1 MAGGYRRWEFVF
13 VCGHGAM
20 EVKCQGCVLGS
31 IRSLLDHKQKQ
42 IPIFHRT
49 VLEGHWELEAETGT
63 RMTAR
68 TCTFRSFRLF
78 LHEVTH
84 FFEN

>member
-1 MAGGYRRWEFVF
+1 M
-13 VCGHGAM
+13 
-20 EVKCQGCVLGS
+20 KCQACVLGS

-42 IPIFHRT
+42 TPIFQRT
-49 VLEGHWELEAETGT
+49 VLEGYWELEAETGT

-78 LHEVTH
+78 LHEVTP
-84 FFEN
+84 FFEKCEKL